1 MDPATTLNKRKR
13 PPNDLAALR
22 QKQLR
27 KRQTDQSQSSVSQPS
42 ASLASASSAPA
53 ALALESAQPAS
64 LAPTGSFLGTL
75 ARRPPVNSL
84 QASEPQFTLFGKAPS
99 KITTPDAVTADAS
112 VPPKPRPFARQQSL
126 NPFSNSGSLN
136 REVGAAESDERPK
149 PVNPFQR
156 FASAS
161 KLQVKSPGS
170 LNERRDNMENESVEV
185 PMLITEMGFH
195 VESALASASRNRAPA
210 FASDLPVRTFSRSYS
225 CSSVLLSPRVKTT
238 KRAAKQLPA
247 GQISFASRYK
257 DSDSDLDNGFSSDNQ
272 DLFDSGDEYHGHPQ
286 GSQEC
291 MSDPELDAEEREV
304 AARQE
309 AVSANVKDD
318 KRRKKKKK
326 SKPDAVPDI
335 QVDPFPKEAP
345 GGGLMQLLTGKRMV
359 KDDITEQ
366 ELSSL
371 ASLSQTRKVVPLNL
385 PKPDIRAQKT
395 AVSSSQAASDSQSQ
409 SQSQSRAELPN
420 DWSLKINISMMS
432 RGPYTSAAALD
443 EAGEAACLET
453 FVQHGGETDL
463 QPDETIQSCLYHWI
477 HPAERPPPTHIALMA
492 KVLAKVAEKNAV
504 LKEHEQLELEHF
516 QRYEQTWKEAFQSA
530 YTMLRKNKLDYF
542 YCLNSE
548 FSVLFYHKETGLG
561 VATCSAVMSTSTSG
575 LRKQLDAEDI
585 GFLVVAPKQSGTAD
599 KGPDPVSTDRSTQ
612 ETPAAVDNSPIRE
625 RSLPDPSTQ
634 TYPLRFDGS
643 ANVHRLFEFLLR
655 WTEQRTD
662 RRAEQM
668 PTLLSLGP
676 FLHAQIKSAKIIKHE
691 KVRYNIQSSA
701 IGSSSQSSET
711 PSQSSKVETWH
722 KLVIDGYVLP
732 TALTRLMAN
741 FRTAVIVADLESS
754 QAEGT
759 TEGGGASGGLLTGT
773 LRSHERTLGLNVAMS
788 NVAEDLQ
795 DGSGKAVATIRS
807 VQMKG
812 RGIKWK

>member
-1 MDPATTLNKRKR
+1 MDPGTTLNKRKR

-27 KRQTDQSQSSVSQPS
+27 KRQTDQSQSSAAQPS
-42 ASLASASSAPA
+42 TSASSAPA
-53 ALALESAQPAS
+53 AITVESAQPAS
-64 LAPTGSFLGTL
+64 LAPAGSFSGTL

-99 KITTPDAVTADAS
+99 KPAVLDAVSGTADADAR
-112 VPPKPRPFARQQSL
+112 PKPRSFARQQNL
-126 NPFSNSGSLN
+126 NPFSNSGALN
-136 REVGAAESDERPK
+136 REAGYNDERPK

-161 KLQVKSPGS
+161 KLQVKSPGD
-170 LNERRDNMENESVEV
+170 LNERIDNVENERVEV
-185 PMLITEMGFH
+185 PLLITEVGFH
-195 VESALASASRNRAPA
+195 VESALASSSRSRASAS
-210 FASDLPVRTFSRSYS
+210 ASDLPVRAFSRSYS

-238 KRAAKQLPA
+238 KRTVKQLPV

-272 DLFDSGDEYHGHPQ
+272 DLLDSADEYYGHTQ
-286 GSQEC
+286 VSQAY

-304 AARQE
+304 AARRE
-309 AVSANVKDD
+309 AVSMTAKDD
-318 KRRKKKKK
+318 KKRKRKKK
-326 SKPDAVPDI
+326 STTDTVPDT
-335 QVDPFPKEAP
+335 QEDPFPEESP

-385 PKPDIRAQKT
+385 PKPDFRTQKT
-395 AVSSSQAASDSQSQ
+395 AVSSSQGASDSQSQ

-443 EAGEAACLET
+443 EAGEASCLET

-463 QPDETIQSCLYHWI
+463 QPDETIQSSLYHWVF
-477 HPAERPPPTHIALMA
+477 PAERPPPTHVALMA

-504 LKEHEQLELEHF
+504 LKEHEQLELEYF
-516 QRYEQTWKEAFQSA
+516 QRCEQTWKEAFQSA

-542 YCLNSE
+542 YYLNSQ
-548 FSVLFYHKETGLG
+548 FSVLFYHKDTGLG
-561 VATCSAVMSTSTSG
+561 VTTCSAVMSTSTSG

-585 GFLVVAPKQSGTAD
+585 GFLVVMPKQSTTTD
-599 KGPDPVSTDRSTQ
+599 KAVDPGSTDGSTQ
-612 ETPAAVDNSPIRE
+612 ETPAAGDTSPIRE

-643 ANVHRLFEFLLR
+643 ANVYRLFEFLLR

-676 FLHAQIKSAKIIKHE
+676 FLHAQIKSAKIVKHE
-691 KVRYNIQSSA
+691 KVRYNIQSSV

-732 TALTRLMAN
+732 TAVTRLMAT
-741 FRTAVIVADLESS
+741 FRTAVIVGDLDSS
-754 QAEGT
+754 QAEGG
-759 TEGGGASGGLLTGT
+759 EGGVSGGLLTGT
-773 LRSHERTLGLNVAMS
+773 LRSHERTLGLNLAIS
-788 NVAEDLQ
+788 NVAEDIQ

-812 RGIKWK
+812 RGMKWK